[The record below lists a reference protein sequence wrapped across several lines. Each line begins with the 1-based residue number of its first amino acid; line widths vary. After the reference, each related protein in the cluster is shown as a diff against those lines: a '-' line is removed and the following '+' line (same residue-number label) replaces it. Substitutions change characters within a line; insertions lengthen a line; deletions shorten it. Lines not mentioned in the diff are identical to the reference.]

1 MFYVS
6 DVKDGGKASLAG
18 VKSGDA
24 LTFITSSL
32 FDMMRPERVG
42 LEEYQRDFLRKVGRH
57 LVFKARIFDLEA
69 LNAAAKA
76 RGNYGVLNEEENYRI
91 GYFNYI
97 EAERHLG
104 FSLDDRGI
112 VTSVVPGTPA
122 AAAGIQLGDHMIFK
136 DTSPVENREEA
147 RTMMIQHLNSVLY
160 NKSNS
165 QYFIRDGE
173 TIKLE
178 MPHLAYGETL
188 SPGLVP
194 PELSE
199 SELAAFNEL
208 PDIIQPVMKAL
219 YADKFELADFER
231 QRFYRISYRASI
243 VSFMGENEIAF
254 KLKEALDKKAEE
266 GRFAPLLAHYALV
279 KARYFNNCG
288 APVSSID
295 YTVTR
300 SRTYSSTFGVDW
312 TQVLSQEA
320 KSVEVDARFA
330 SYVREAEWVYPRAGW
345 TGSFRNFIEKAGG
358 CGSPMLQSLEDNM
371 LRYQSHGS

>member
-1 MFYVS
+1 MFYIS
-6 DVKDGGKASLAG
+6 EVKEDGNAALAG
-18 VKSGDA
+18 VKPGDA

-42 LEEYQRDFLRKVGRH
+42 LEEYQREFLRKVRRH
-57 LVFKARIFDLEA
+57 LVFKARIYQLEA

-104 FSLDDRGI
+104 FSLDDQGV

-122 AAAGIQLGDHMIFK
+122 AAAGIQVGDHMIFK

-147 RTMMIQHLNSVLY
+147 RTMMIEHLNSVLH

-165 QYFIRDGE
+165 QYFLRDGE

-178 MPHLAYGETL
+178 MPHLALGETL
-188 SPGLVP
+188 SPGLAP

-199 SELAAFNEL
+199 SEMAAFNEL
-208 PDIIQPVMKAL
+208 PDIIQPVLKAL
-219 YADKFELADFER
+219 YSDKFELADFER

-279 KARYFNNCG
+279 KARYFDNCG
-288 APVSSID
+288 APVTAID

-300 SRTYSSTFGVDW
+300 SRTYTSTFGVDW
-312 TQVLSQEA
+312 SQVLSQEA
-320 KSVEVDARFA
+320 ASIDVDARFA
-330 SYVREAEWVYPRAGW
+330 PYVREAEWAYPRAGW
-345 TGSFRNFIEKAGG
+345 TGSFRNFMEKAGG
-358 CGSPMLQSLEDNM
+358 CGSPILQTLEDNM